1 LSNVAHCFL
10 FSKRIFKV
18 ITDFGQ
24 LKLAFLLLFLLYSN
38 YQFVHAANDTR
49 ANAKS
54 KFIASSVS
62 DKYVIENRL
71 VKKEY
76 QIVDSAIETAN
87 CGIALDTYYIDRLM
101 HESDK
106 VSLIFEQ
113 NFNQL

>member
-1 LSNVAHCFL
+1 LSNVTHCF
-10 FSKRIFKV
+10 FFKRIFK
-18 ITDFGQ
+18 IFTDFGQ
-24 LKLAFLLLFLLYSN
+24 LESAFLLLFLFNSN
-38 YQFVHAANDTR
+38 YQFVHATNDTR
-49 ANAKS
+49 ANAKL
-54 KFIASSVS
+54 KFIASSFS

-87 CGIALDTYYIDRLM
+87 LGIALDTNYIDRLIN
-101 HESDK
+101 ENDK